1 MTLASWFSSVK
12 QSRRCATEMRLVV
25 ATCFSWN
32 RWKSSPAITID
43 GITGVVALYQFNN
56 PADLGQD
63 TSGTGNNLVTDTG
76 TPTYSSQGLYGGSL
90 YLNGSSTMDLPGAA
104 FPTGVPTGDSP
115 YTVAAWVKA
124 APGTSLTGG
133 WLGYGNN
140 ADSQGNNFRLG
151 NGSVGGDNDVWEY
164 WYNNDFGA
172 TLPGNETFYDGFHSV
187 VATWDGT
194 NEDIY
199 LDGVLAATARTFR
212 RRILERACSSS
223 AIRPMTPTSP
233 VGLTI

>member
-1 MTLASWFSSVK
+1 M
-12 QSRRCATEMRLVV
+12 
-25 ATCFSWN
+25 
-32 RWKSSPAITID
+32 
-43 GITGVVALYQFNN
+43 ALYPFNN

-63 TSGTGNNLVTDTG
+63 SSGTGNNLVADTG
-76 TPTYSSQGLYGGSL
+76 TPAYSSQGLYGGSL

-199 LDGVLAATARTFR
+199 LDGVLAATCANLQAPDIGTSLFVVGNTTNDADFTGWVDDLDDHRPGAEARPKFR
-212 RRILERACSSS
+212 L
-223 AIRPMTPTSP
+223 
-233 VGLTI
+233 